1 MMRLPP
7 FTYLA
12 PVSVADAVKLMAD
25 HGPEA
30 MLVAGGTDLY
40 PNMKRRQFEPTVLVG
55 LRGVR
60 DLAGVRQPGAGALA
74 IGAGTT
80 LTAVSRHP
88 EVRARYAAL
97 ATAAG
102 AVSTP
107 QLRNMGTLGG
117 NVCVDTR
124 CNYYNQSYQWRKAVD
139 FCMKKD
145 GEICLVA
152 PGSPRC
158 WAVSSSDT
166 APALWSLGASVR
178 LAGPAGERTIPIS
191 ALYQDDG
198 IQYLTKQPGDIVTEI
213 VLPPADGAR
222 SIYLKLRRR
231 GSFDFPV
238 LGVAATLHMDGEVV
252 RQARIVLG
260 AVASLP
266 REALEA
272 ARVLVGE
279 RLTPELIDRAADAAY
294 RPAKPLD
301 NTDMTHPYR
310 KKMVRVYVARALRRL
325 AGLPDEAEAMTA
337 LGQRI
342 KAFRAERALQQ
353 RQLAEKAG
361 LTASMLSQIESGRL
375 TPSLPTLGKLAAA
388 LGVSIGALFEP
399 APAGRLLVSRKADY
413 PVVSFDGT
421 TEKWHVLGAGLFQGK
436 IRAVMSTLGPR
447 SRGVKTDKVVIEP
460 GQMKLFYVIEGKV
473 ALQYNGDNH
482 VLEAG
487 DSAYLDGGTTHG
499 WENVGSRIAKVLW
512 VILG

>member
-7 FTYLA
+7 FQYLA

-60 DLAGVRQPGAGALA
+60 DLVGVRQPGAGALA

-80 LTAVSRHP
+80 LTAVARHP

-213 VLPPADGAR
+213 VLPPADGGR

-238 LGVAATLHMDGEVV
+238 LGVAVALRMERDTVKE
-252 RQARIVLG
+252 AAITLG
-260 AVASLP
+260 AVASQP
-266 REALEA
+266 RPAPDAAAL
-272 ARVLVGE
+272 LVGQ
-279 RLTPELIDRAADAAY
+279 RLGPELIERVAAAAS
-294 RPAKPLD
+294 RPSKPLD
-301 NTDMTHPYR
+301 NTDLTHPYR
-310 KKMVRVYVARALRRL
+310 KRMTRVFVARALKGL
-325 AGLPDEAEAMTA
+325 AGL
-337 LGQRI
+337 
-342 KAFRAERALQQ
+342 
-353 RQLAEKAG
+353 
-361 LTASMLSQIESGRL
+361 
-375 TPSLPTLGKLAAA
+375 
-388 LGVSIGALFEP
+388 
-399 APAGRLLVSRKADY
+399 
-413 PVVSFDGT
+413 
-421 TEKWHVLGAGLFQGK
+421 
-436 IRAVMSTLGPR
+436 
-447 SRGVKTDKVVIEP
+447 
-460 GQMKLFYVIEGKV
+460 
-473 ALQYNGDNH
+473 
-482 VLEAG
+482 
-487 DSAYLDGGTTHG
+487 
-499 WENVGSRIAKVLW
+499 
-512 VILG
+512 